1 MTAAA
6 SSSPSLILAI
16 DFGTQSVRAL
26 AYCASGD
33 CVAKCQL
40 PIEDYQHPQPGWTEH
55 DVEAFW
61 RLLTDSCQGLWAQG
75 IHSAEVA
82 AVVVTTQRATMIN
95 LDKNH
100 QPLRPAIIW
109 TDQRRAALRQQ
120 APLVLASA
128 F

>member
-55 DVEAFW
+55 DVE
-61 RLLTDSCQGLWAQG
+61 G
-75 IHSAEVA
+75 I
-82 AVVVTTQRATMIN
+82 
-95 LDKNH
+95 L
-100 QPLRPAIIW
+100 
-109 TDQRRAALRQQ
+109 ALIDR
-120 APLVLASA
+120 
-128 F
+128 